1 MGHDNDYFRS
11 GYRCCRPCRE
21 NKRCCHEPV
30 CEPKCGRDGR
40 DGRDGHDDRNGRDG
54 NGRDGWNGN
63 GRDGWN
69 GNGRDGNGRD
79 GWNGNG
85 RDGWN
90 GNGRNGWNGN
100 GWNGNGRD
108 GWNGNGWNNGHD
120 GGRYGDFDFTWNEA
134 PRHWRGTCDR
144 YRFRRVGAPADKLNR
159 ALGHNLAR
167 RTGQEW
173 YERRFDVGAY
183 GEINI

>member
-40 DGRDGHDDRNGRDG
+40 DGRNGHDGHDGH
-54 NGRDGWNGN
+54 
-63 GRDGWN
+63 
-69 GNGRDGNGRD
+69 
-79 GWNGNG
+79 
-85 RDGWN
+85 DGWN

-100 GWNGNGRD
+100 GWNGNGWNGNGRN
-108 GWNGNGWNNGHD
+108 GWNGNDWNNGHD
-120 GGRYGDFDFTWNEA
+120 DVRYGDFDFTWNEA
-134 PRHWRGTCDR
+134 PRHWRGVGDR

-183 GEINI
+183 GNVNI